1 MPKSPSR
8 TVAALIL
15 AAGSSQRFGSD
26 KRQAFIADGYRVLQ
40 SSCATAR
47 QAFTDV
53 RVVLREAD
61 DAAELGLD
69 HQLQVVRSPHADL
82 GMGHSLASGIAALAD
97 SPAEAVA
104 ILLGDMPWLSP
115 ATLLA
120 LAAQA
125 GPQRIVV
132 PMHEGQQGHPV
143 IIGRHFW
150 PQLEQLSGD
159 RGAKAL
165 IAAHSDCCVRVDTRD
180 RGILLD
186 ADTPDALA
194 QALRD
199 QTC

>member
-1 MPKSPSR
+1 MPQSPSR
-8 TVAALIL
+8 LVVALIL
-15 AAGSSQRFGSD
+15 AAGSSRRFGSD
-26 KRQAFIADGYRVLQ
+26 KRQALVADGRRVLQ
-40 SSCATAR
+40 SSCATACK
-47 QAFTDV
+47 AFADV

-69 HQLQVVRSPHADL
+69 PQVRVVRSPQAAL

-115 ATLLA
+115 ATLLT

-125 GPQRIVV
+125 GPQDIVV
-132 PMHEGQQGHPV
+132 PMYEGQQGHPV
-143 IIGRHFW
+143 IIGKHFW

-165 IAAHSDCCVRVDTRD
+165 IAAYSDCCLRVKTDD
-180 RGILLD
+180 RGVLLD
-186 ADTPDALA
+186 SDTPAALA